1 MIKKLFDFEW
11 CDFCSGDCPDDIVA
25 AAAPSAQSNGSGD
38 KKHPKSLC
46 MMGCGPKFVKLCM
59 PSIITFGKKEAEI
72 KHMKEQLNV
81 VEKQIQEYKEMEK
94 ARQNLKQLK
103 QEAEKVAN
111 VKEKRIL
118 QKKK

>member
-1 MIKKLFDFEW
+1 
-11 CDFCSGDCPDDIVA
+11 
-25 AAAPSAQSNGSGD
+25 
-38 KKHPKSLC
+38 
-46 MMGCGPKFVKLCM
+46 
-59 PSIITFGKKEAEI
+59 
-72 KHMKEQLNV
+72 MKEQLNV